1 MTSSVVRIC
10 NLALG
15 DVGAKAQIQSIDE
28 ASREAQ
34 LCKLYYDPA
43 RREVLRDHDWGF
55 ASKSEALAL
64 AGGLVPP
71 APWRFA
77 YGYPADCLAFREI
90 LADGVGG
97 RPSEPE
103 PFEIAVNRGL
113 DGKVILAARAR
124 AVGRYSADVANARLF
139 DAGFVGALAARL
151 AVDLAQ
157 SLIGDLRK
165 RDTLLQ
171 LYLQRRDAARRAD
184 LAEHGRR
191 PAGEAEAIAARD

>member
-1 MTSSVVRIC
+1 MTSPVRIC

-15 DVGAKAQIQSIDE
+15 DVGARAQIQSIDE

-64 AGGLVPP
+64 AAGLAVPP
-71 APWRFA
+71 PWRFA
-77 YGYPADCLAFREI
+77 YGYPSDCLAFREI
-90 LADGVGG
+90 LREGADA
-97 RPSEPE
+97 PPE
-103 PFEIAVNRGL
+103 PFEIAVNRAL
-113 DGKVILAARAR
+113 DGRVILADRPR
-124 AVGRYSADVANARLF
+124 AVGRYSADVANSALF

-171 LYLQRRDAARRAD
+171 LYAQRRDAAKRAD
-184 LAEHGRR
+184 LAEHAAR
-191 PAGEAEAIAARD
+191 PGAEPEAIAARA

>member
-1 MTSSVVRIC
+1 MTSSVVQIC

-64 AGGLVPP
+64 VGGQPVPR
-71 APWRFA
+71 PWRYA
-77 YGYPADCLAFREI
+77 YGYPSDCLAFREI
-90 LADGVGG
+90 LREAAAE
-97 RPSEPE
+97 PPE

-113 DGKVILAARAR
+113 DGKVILADRAL
-124 AVGRYSADVANARLF
+124 AVGRYSANVANATLF

-171 LYLQRRDAARRAD
+171 LYAQRRDAARRAD
-184 LAEHGRR
+184 LAENGSR
-191 PAGEAEAIAARD
+191 AGAEPEALAARR